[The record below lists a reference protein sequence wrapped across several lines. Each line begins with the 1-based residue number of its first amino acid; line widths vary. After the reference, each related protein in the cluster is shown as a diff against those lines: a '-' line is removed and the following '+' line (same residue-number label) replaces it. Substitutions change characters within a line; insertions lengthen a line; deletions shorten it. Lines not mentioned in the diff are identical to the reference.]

1 MRYGPRQK
9 GITRPPMSRY
19 RLSRLA
25 AADLEEIAEYTIEVF
40 GLEQARK
47 YRDGLKSCIGQL
59 ADNSALGRS
68 ADQLIEG
75 LQRFE
80 HQSHVVF
87 YITEPDG
94 VFIVRILHSSMDVT
108 RHF

>member
-1 MRYGPRQK
+1 
-9 GITRPPMSRY
+9 MSRY

-75 LQRFE
+75 LQRFG

-87 YITEPDG
+87 YITEADG

>member
-1 MRYGPRQK
+1 MRYGPRLK
-9 GITRPPMSRY
+9 DITMPPIGSY

-25 AADLEEIAEYTIEVF
+25 TADLEEIAEYTIELF
-40 GLEQARK
+40 GIAQARK
-47 YRDGLKSCIGQL
+47 YRDGLKSCFVQL
-59 ADNSALGRS
+59 ADNPALGRS
-68 ADQLIEG
+68 ANHLIDG

-108 RHF
+108 RHV